1 MAVENAHKPTAVKLQ
16 RRKKETAFLE
26 RKLLA
31 EDVIN
36 YGLHSSTHIA
46 VLVSPFYFTWSALWV
61 AIALSLVTLAIG
73 ISLSY
78 HRNLTHR
85 SFKLT
90 KSLEYLF
97 AYIGLHAVQGDPMH
111 WVSIHRYHHQFT
123 DTDRDP
129 HTPIKGFWFSH
140 MNWVFHYSYIKEKCG
155 EQSNVMDLQ
164 KQFFYRFLQRTQ
176 PFHIGGLALLLYV
189 IGGLPYLIWGMGVRT
204 AVGHHITLAVNSVCH
219 RWGKRPWET
228 NDLSTNNW
236 VMGLLCH
243 GEGWHN
249 NHHAFEFSA
258 RLGLEWWQIDV
269 PWYFV
274 KLLEYL
280 GLATDIKVPTVFQ
293 KLKLCFKNNYK
304 YDNHQVEN
312 SCKEHDVKVP
322 T

>member
-1 MAVENAHKPTAVKLQ
+1 
-16 RRKKETAFLE
+16 
-26 RKLLA
+26 
-31 EDVIN
+31 
-36 YGLHSSTHIA
+36 
-46 VLVSPFYFTWSALWV
+46 FTWSALWV
-61 AIALSLVTLAIG
+61 AIILSLVTLPIG

-78 HRNLTHR
+78 HRNLSHE

-97 AYIGLHAVQGDPMH
+97 AYFGLHAVQGDSMY
-111 WVSIHRYHHQFT
+111 WVSVHRYHHQFT

-129 HTPIKGFWFSH
+129 HTPIKGLWFSH
-140 MNWVFHYSYIKEKCG
+140 LNWIFHHSHIKEKCG

-164 KQFFYRFLQRTQ
+164 KQAFYRFLGRTQ
-176 PFHIGGLALLLYV
+176 SFHIGGLALMLYV
-189 IGGLPYLIWGMGVRT
+189 IGLPYLIWGMGVRV

-228 NDLSTNNW
+228 NDLSTKNW
-236 VMGLLCH
+236 VMGILSH

-274 KLLEYL
+274 KLLEHL
-280 GLATDIKVPTVFQ
+280 GLANDVKVPTVFQ
-293 KLKLCFKNNYK
+293 KLKLRSYQTM
-304 YDNHQVEN
+304 YLW
-312 SCKEHDVKVP
+312 
-322 T
+322 